1 MSQEENVQ
9 FLIDRHFRL
18 FWIIILSRN
27 VVDILEA
34 DSRQTCYLGQ
44 LFDAKCKGK
53 YFKNNPSQIGF
64 KTGSF

>member
-27 VVDILEA
+27 VIDILEA
-34 DSRQTCYLGQ
+34 DSRQTFYLGQ
-44 LFDAKCKGK
+44 LFDA
-53 YFKNNPSQIGF
+53 
-64 KTGSF
+64 